1 MTHLLE
7 RHRNARFMSHMDN
20 FLPNWQSIKQ
30 QLNAL
35 ELFAQIYNLT

>member
-1 MTHLLE
+1 M
-7 RHRNARFMSHMDN
+7 AHMDN
-20 FLPNWQSIKQ
+20 FFLPNWQSIKQ

>member
-1 MTHLLE
+1 M
-7 RHRNARFMSHMDN
+7 AHMDN

-35 ELFAQIYNLT
+35 ELGV